1 MKGIQNNSLNTPL
14 SPVVFLHHIP
24 QVSSVSLLNLSPTL
38 PTFPGLPGRTVLFS
52 QYFPLSK
59 YFIMCI
65 GLECS
70 LNPFPLLLMYF
81 CSLFLVVYHKRPKI
95 SFVKHRREI
104 LECWESDKIKLNFSL
119 LHWEREKIV
128 NIYTWI
134 IFTPL
139 HTTTWKFSQFFII
152 DRWII
157 NFSCFS
163 LQFIEQIFPQEL
175 ETKTLGNN
183 S

>member
-38 PTFPGLPGRTVLFS
+38 PTFPRLSGRTVLFS

-59 YFIMCI
+59 YFVMCI

-70 LNPFPLLLMYF
+70 LNPFPLLLMYS
-81 CSLFLVVYHKRPKI
+81 CCLFLVVYHKRPKI
-95 SFVKHRREI
+95 SLSNI
-104 LECWESDKIKLNFSL
+104 WERYCNVEKSEKIKLNFSL

-139 HTTTWKFSQFFII
+139 HATTWKFSQFFII
-152 DRWII
+152 DKWII
-157 NFSCFS
+157 RITHFHSFVINSIS
-163 LQFIEQIFPQEL
+163 LVFHSNL
-175 ETKTLGNN
+175 
-183 S
+183 